1 MKKNIL
7 NKNKLPIFIG
17 LITGIFLL
25 NFFSQSIDIK
35 INFEE
40 LALGK
45 DNKKSMGVE
54 EGKTIHCSDLRD
66 LKDCSESYKNINYK
80 MPVILWLGNSQ
91 LHAINQ
97 PKVNDEISSSQL
109 HRKLK
114 NFGMYTLTFSQPNA
128 NLQEHY
134 LLFAHLIK
142 KFPIE
147 TLVLPLVFD
156 DMREDIIRADIKNIL
171 EDLETLESVTKTY
184 TGKNLISLKKKK
196 DTIGNQSKIEKNTF
210 QNQWENYLNRELA
223 TIWSLWNKRDLLR
236 SKFFGSLYKLRNSI
250 LNINATTTRKMIKGP
265 YVKNQKAYEDI
276 LNLANKNK
284 IKVLVYI
291 PPLRSDV
298 KIPYDLNEYK
308 NFKTETKNIANKYN
322 VSFVSLENIIPAEF
336 WGFKGSSSLKKN
348 PELDFMH
355 FKGEGHS
362 LLAEYLF
369 IEIKKIIE

>member
-1 MKKNIL
+1 
-7 NKNKLPIFIG
+7 
-17 LITGIFLL
+17 
-25 NFFSQSIDIK
+25 
-35 INFEE
+35 
-40 LALGK
+40 
-45 DNKKSMGVE
+45 
-54 EGKTIHCSDLRD
+54 
-66 LKDCSESYKNINYK
+66 
-80 MPVILWLGNSQ
+80 
-91 LHAINQ
+91 
-97 PKVNDEISSSQL
+97 
-109 HRKLK
+109 
-114 NFGMYTLTFSQPNA
+114 
-128 NLQEHY
+128 
-134 LLFAHLIK
+134 
-142 KFPIE
+142 
-147 TLVLPLVFD
+147 
-156 DMREDIIRADIKNIL
+156 MREDIIRADIKNIL

-355 FKGEGHS
+355 FKGEGHR

-369 IEIKKIIE
+369 IEIKKIID